1 MCLSALLIFIY
12 SLKISEWVQSGRL
25 GGPPPLR
32 RRAQGELPEGQEKV
46 PRGDN
51 SVAQLVRLV
60 AADGTCEFYL
70 MMNVLPQGA
79 TR

>member
-1 MCLSALLIFIY
+1 MQQK
-12 SLKISEWVQSGRL
+12 LKVFPKGKRR
-25 GGPPPLR
+25 PPW
-32 RRAQGELPEGQEKV
+32 
-46 PRGDN
+46 GDN